1 MFVWWKT
8 YAGFCSHLAPDLL
21 AARGPWGGE
30 PGQRGVQALCLRD
43 PRLHLHLPLQRGDP
57 AHHRYI
63 LRLRWRERRQVNYI
77 SGYGSRGSTN
87 ECWDTVVLQCI
98 QSIVGVIIQVL
109 DNLPTNFARIDDASG
124 KLRQGLNGVRN
135 LSRNGLV
142 TLHLV
147 LRAHSVVAAQ

>member
-8 YAGFCSHLAPDLL
+8 SAGFCSHLAPDLL

-30 PGQRGVQALCLRD
+30 PGQQRVQALCLRD

-63 LRLRWRERRQVNYI
+63 LRERRQVNYI

-109 DNLPTNFARIDDASG
+109 DNLPTTNFARIDGVSG
-124 KLRQGLNGVRN
+124 KLWHGLNGVRN
-135 LSRNGLV
+135 LSRNGLG
-142 TLHLV
+142 LHLV